1 MRHLFIFKNIYFVV
15 NITSYIYSRYLS
27 KYCGIIYIFVRTKLL
42 VIVLHTQD
50 LRDMYIECF
59 HNKNLHSFSVLR

>member
-50 LRDMYIECF
+50 LGDM
-59 HNKNLHSFSVLR
+59 